1 MKKPHKNLLI
11 VLLTLS
17 LFLSSCATTK
27 EADQNKIVNNDP
39 YENFNRKM
47 YSFNDKVDGYV
58 AKPISD
64 TYKKIT
70 PQPVQTGIYNFFN
83 NLKNISVVINDA
95 LQAKFSQ
102 SAKDT
107 GRFAVNS
114 TLGLGGL
121 FDVAK
126 HLGLEQNEED
136 FEQTLAVWGVPQGSY
151 LVLPLI
157 GPSTMRGIPG
167 AALDT
172 AANPSTYIGMP
183 IQLISLLN
191 TRANAEGSLQFINE
205 AALDPYVF
213 TRESYLQWR
222 DNLASDGKTQANY
235 DVDDLDN
242 EPTSTPKE
250 SAQKSPPA
258 VDTAKT
264 HESIHSL
271 NLEPEA
277 PLSIDTPK
285 STDNDTI
292 QRTKPSKKKES
303 HLTNKSY
310 K

>member
-1 MKKPHKNLLI
+1 
-11 VLLTLS
+11 
-17 LFLSSCATTK
+17 
-27 EADQNKIVNNDP
+27 
-39 YENFNRKM
+39 
-47 YSFNDKVDGYV
+47 
-58 AKPISD
+58 
-64 TYKKIT
+64 
-70 PQPVQTGIYNFFN
+70 
-83 NLKNISVVINDA
+83 
-95 LQAKFSQ
+95 
-102 SAKDT
+102 
-107 GRFAVNS
+107 
-114 TLGLGGL
+114 
-121 FDVAK
+121 
-126 HLGLEQNEED
+126 
-136 FEQTLAVWGVPQGSY
+136 
-151 LVLPLI
+151 
-157 GPSTMRGIPG
+157 
-167 AALDT
+167 
-172 AANPSTYIGMP
+172 MP

-271 NLEPEA
+271 NLEPVA

-285 STDNDTI
+285 STDNNTI
-292 QRTKPSKKKES
+292 QRTKPTKKKES
-303 HLTNKSY
+303 HLNKSN